1 MKKSVLLLSISLL
14 YACSTQKPD
23 LVKPDSRQENII
35 VSDNTTPE
43 KAQENLQEKEQET
56 EIPEIENIGGCLESP
71 DNCTNRWGIY
81 LYENGDC
88 YEGYF
93 KNGQKDGD
101 GTLYL
106 TNNTRIETF
115 WQNDKNVGE
124 MGRTFGKTME
134 EKYDPIHL
142 ERTCQNVITC
152 STLIPSSEQVNKRFD
167 IFQKLALMKIQLDI
181 AQQEA
186 NSFKT
191 QLAIAQGKSHK
202 TQEEANRLKAQ
213 LDIAQNELKHLRSQP
228 ARINVDEQ
236 VQNGTLW
243 KEYQPQPRIEDK
255 VSRQPAPDANKKW
268 GGLLC
273 HNDIATRTL
282 KITFEFLGSLSVP
295 LNSIILNQASLL
307 RDNKIILA
315 RKYDNIIYAKEECQK
330 WIKMSQSYNGN
341 REIVFNFS
349 PQNSRIELS
358 KPHLFIYLN
367 Y

>member
-1 MKKSVLLLSISLL
+1 MKKSALLLSISLL
-14 YACSTQKPD
+14 YACSTPKPD
-23 LVKPDSRQENII
+23 FRHEKT
-35 VSDNTTPE
+35 VSGDTTHE
-43 KAQENLQEKEQET
+43 KAQENEQENKQDKVHKT

-81 LYENGDC
+81 LYKNGDC

-115 WQNDKNVGE
+115 WQNDKKVGE
-124 MGRTFGKTME
+124 IGRTFGKTME
-134 EKYDPIHL
+134 EKYDPINL
-142 ERTCQNVITC
+142 KRTCQDVMTC

-167 IFQKLALMKIQLDI
+167 IFQKLARMKIQLDI

-186 NSFKT
+186 NSFKN
-191 QLAIAQGKSHK
+191 QLAIAQEETHK
-202 TQEEANRLKAQ
+202 TQKEANRLKAQ
-213 LDIAQNELKHLRSQP
+213 LDIAQNELKQLRSQP

-236 VQNGTLW
+236 VQNGALW
-243 KEYQPQPRIEDK
+243 KEYQPQPRIENK
-255 VSRQPAPDANKKW
+255 VSGKPAPDANKKW

-295 LNSIILNQASLL
+295 INSIILNKASLL

-341 REIVFNFS
+341 REIVLNFF

-367 Y
+367 YY

>member
-14 YACSTQKPD
+14 YGCSIQPD

-101 GTLYL
+101 GTLYI

-124 MGRTFGKTME
+124 IGRTFGKTME
-134 EKYDPIHL
+134 EKYDPINL
-142 ERTCQNVITC
+142 ERTCQDVMTC
-152 STLIPSSEQVNKRFD
+152 STLIPSLEQVNKRFD
-167 IFQKLALMKIQLDI
+167 IFQKLAWMKIQLDI

-186 NSFKT
+186 NSIKN
-191 QLAIAQGKSHK
+191 QLALVQEE
-202 TQEEANRLKAQ
+202 TQKEANRLRAQ
-213 LDIAQNELKHLRSQP
+213 LDIAQNELKHLRNQP
-228 ARINVDEQ
+228 AKINVDKQ

-282 KITFEFLGSLSVP
+282 KITFEFLGNLSVP
-295 LNSIILNQASLL
+295 LNSIILNKASLL

-315 RKYDNIIYAKEECQK
+315 KKYDNIIYAKEECQK

-341 REIVFNFS
+341 REIFFNFP
-349 PQNSRIELS
+349 PQNYRIEPS
-358 KPHLFIYLN
+358 KHLFIYLN

>member
-14 YACSTQKPD
+14 YGCSTQPD

-101 GTLYL
+101 GTLYI

-124 MGRTFGKTME
+124 IGRTFGKTME
-134 EKYDPIHL
+134 EKYDPINL
-142 ERTCQNVITC
+142 ERTCQDVMTC

-167 IFQKLALMKIQLDI
+167 IFQKLAWMKLQLDI

-186 NSFKT
+186 NSFKN
-191 QLAIAQGKSHK
+191 QLALAQGK
-202 TQEEANRLKAQ
+202 TQKEANRLKAQ
-213 LDIAQNELKHLRSQP
+213 LNIAQNELKQLRSQP
-228 ARINVDEQ
+228 ATINVDEQ
-236 VQNGTLW
+236 VQNGALW
-243 KEYQPQPRIEDK
+243 KESQPQPKFEDK
-255 VSRQPAPDANKKW
+255 VSEKPAHDANKKW
-268 GGLLC
+268 GGVLC

-295 LNSIILNQASLL
+295 INSIILNKASLL

-349 PQNSRIELS
+349 PQNYRIEPS
-358 KPHLFIYLN
+358 NHLFIYLN